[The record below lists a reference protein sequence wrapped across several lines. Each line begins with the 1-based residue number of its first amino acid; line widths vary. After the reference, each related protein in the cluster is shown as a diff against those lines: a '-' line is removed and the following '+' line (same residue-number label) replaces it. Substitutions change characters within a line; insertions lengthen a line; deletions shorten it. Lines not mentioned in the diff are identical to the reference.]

1 MSSSAEESV
10 CRSIREL
17 KRRLE
22 RIKKQWA
29 LQTATERCNWRRF
42 YEEWQP
48 GWQEIV
54 FRLREIDEMLNRQ
67 LARWQGQN
75 PAILQFPPK

>member
-17 KRRLE
+17 KRRLDKIKQKWAIQTVAE
-22 RIKKQWA
+22 RS
-29 LQTATERCNWRRF
+29 NWRRF
-42 YEEWQP
+42 CDEWQS

-54 FRLREIDEMLNRQ
+54 SRLREIDEMLNRQ
-67 LARWQGQN
+67 VTLWQGEN
-75 PAILQFPPK
+75 PAILQFQPK